1 MYQRIF
7 RDPGGQEIVRR
18 ITNIICPDGSIIMVS
33 PGTVCIIAVNGQL
46 AEALPP
52 GRHTVNPGL
61 SPFFARF
68 MNVMTNGE
76 APVSVDLY
84 FMTVSRI
91 FLITVP
97 TDEFLF
103 CDQNYRLHLHAS
115 AACSIALQIKAPR
128 MFLETLCGF
137 ERSFGQDDF
146 YPLLLSLF
154 VPRLREQLSDILAT
168 QTITE
173 IQRQTEFI
181 GKNLSVRLKREA
193 EEWGLRL
200 HNVRVLTVSIREE
213 DIAKITALDEK
224 RAGGNM
230 DIELEYNRRMQNLEV
245 ELQEIKKLYGDIQTR
260 TAVEAIRNFSNNQGL
275 AALPILFE
283 ISSSM
288 LEPLRPYMNRMLRS
302 SAFGNSHAGT
312 ETEHNGNVEG
322 NQAEHKASNKGRNIA
337 SNLPRV
343 KHKGE
348 KKDEK

>member
-1 MYQRIF
+1 MYQHIF

-18 ITNIICPDGSIIMVS
+18 ITNIICPDGSIIIVS
-33 PGTVCIIAVNGQL
+33 PGTVCITAVNGQL
-46 AEALPP
+46 SEALPP

-76 APVSVDLY
+76 APVRVDLY
-84 FMTVSRI
+84 FITVSRI

-128 MFLETLCGF
+128 MFLEKLCGF
-137 ERSFGQDDF
+137 ERSFSYEDF

-154 VPRLREQLSDILAT
+154 IPRLREQLSDILAT

-181 GKNLSVRLKREA
+181 GRNLFVRLKRET

-200 HNVRVLTVSIREE
+200 HNVRVLTVSVREE

-224 RAGGNM
+224 
-230 DIELEYNRRMQNLEV
+230 
-245 ELQEIKKLYGDIQTR
+245 K
-260 TAVEAIRNFSNNQGL
+260 S
-275 AALPILFE
+275 
-283 ISSSM
+283 
-288 LEPLRPYMNRMLRS
+288 
-302 SAFGNSHAGT
+302 
-312 ETEHNGNVEG
+312 
-322 NQAEHKASNKGRNIA
+322 GR
-337 SNLPRV
+337 
-343 KHKGE
+343 K
-348 KKDEK
+348 